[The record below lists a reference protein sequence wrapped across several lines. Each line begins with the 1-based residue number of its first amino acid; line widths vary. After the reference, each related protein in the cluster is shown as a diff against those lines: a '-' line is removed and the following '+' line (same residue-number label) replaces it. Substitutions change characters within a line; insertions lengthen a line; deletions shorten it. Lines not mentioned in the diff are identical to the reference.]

1 MSNAIGAVPGEPGRA
16 AQHAARTGP
25 PSEDRPAHPRV
36 LGRSERGAVAAELV
50 IATPLLLLL
59 IMGVIQ
65 FALWEHAVHI
75 ATAVAQ
81 QGVSV
86 GRLQGESAAA
96 GQAEAKSVLGQLGSS
111 VLTGVTIT
119 ATKTDQMTTVT
130 VTGHAESIVGIFSLP
145 VAATASG
152 ASESFTYPGQAP

>member
-1 MSNAIGAVPGEPGRA
+1 MTALR
-16 AQHAARTGP
+16 
-25 PSEDRPAHPRV
+25 RPASHTPPRRRV
-36 LGRSERGAVAAELV
+36 LRRVLWRSERGAVAAELV

-75 ATAVAQ
+75 ADAVAQ

-86 GRLQGESAAA
+86 GRLQGEP
-96 GQAEAKSVLGQLGSS
+96 AEAGEQEARSILNQLGPS

-119 ATKTDQMTTVT
+119 ATKTTEMTTVS
-130 VTGHAESIVGIFSLP
+130 VTGHAESILGVFSLP
-145 VAATASG
+145 VSATATG
-152 ASESFTYPGQAP
+152 ASEQYSYPGGAP

>member
-1 MSNAIGAVPGEPGRA
+1 MPALR
-16 AQHAARTGP
+16 
-25 PSEDRPAHPRV
+25 RPASHTPPRRRV
-36 LGRSERGAVAAELV
+36 LRRVLWRSERGAVAAELV

-75 ATAVAQ
+75 ADAVAQ

-86 GRLQGESAAA
+86 GRLQGEPAAA
-96 GQAEAKSVLGQLGSS
+96 GEQEARSVLDQLGPS

-119 ATKTDQMTTVT
+119 ATKTTEMTTVT
-130 VTGHAESIVGIFSLP
+130 VTGHAESILGVFLLP
-145 VAATASG
+145 VSATATG
-152 ASESFTYPGQAP
+152 ASEQYSYPGSAP

>member
-1 MSNAIGAVPGEPGRA
+1 MTALR
-16 AQHAARTGP
+16 
-25 PSEDRPAHPRV
+25 RPASHTPPRRRV
-36 LGRSERGAVAAELV
+36 LRRVLWRSERGAVAAELV

-75 ATAVAQ
+75 ADAVAQ

-86 GRLQGESAAA
+86 GRLQGEP
-96 GQAEAKSVLGQLGSS
+96 AEAGAQQARSVLDQLGPS

-119 ATKTDQMTTVT
+119 ATKTTEMTTVS
-130 VTGHAESIVGIFSLP
+130 VTGHAESILGVFSLP
-145 VAATASG
+145 VSATATG
-152 ASESFTYPGQAP
+152 ASEQYSSPGGAP

>member
-1 MSNAIGAVPGEPGRA
+1 MSQQPGLALR
-16 AQHAARTGP
+16 
-25 PSEDRPAHPRV
+25 RPASHAPSKRRV
-36 LGRSERGAVAAELV
+36 LRSVLWRSERGAVAAELV

-75 ATAVAQ
+75 ADAVAQ

-86 GRLQGESAAA
+86 GRLQGEP
-96 GQAEAKSVLGQLGSS
+96 AEAGEQEARSVLDQLGPS

-119 ATKTDQMTTVT
+119 ATKTAVTTTVT
-130 VTGHAESIVGIFSLP
+130 VTGHAESILGVFTLP
-145 VAATASG
+145 VSATATG
-152 ASESFTYPGQAP
+152 ASEQYSSPGGTP